1 MEEEKKIYMF
11 SGIIKE
17 YVPYILA
24 LIAILLFKKFIYS
37 PLYVHGE
44 SMMNTLH
51 DGDIMILD
59 VVGYKVSSLDRFDI
73 VVIDTGKELIIKR
86 VIGLPGEE
94 VEYQNNTLYING
106 KEVKDSYGSNV
117 TEDFKGTVPKNKYFV
132 LGDNRQNSM
141 DSRYF
146 GPFSASDIKGKTS
159 LVIFPF
165 NRFGTKE

>member
-1 MEEEKKIYMF
+1 MEEENKLNMF

-117 TEDFKGTVPKNKYFV
+117 TEDFKVTVPKNKYFV

-146 GPFSASDIKGKTS
+146 GPFSTSDIKGKTS